1 MSVVIISS
9 DNDDKAREIAEKT
22 AETLEYSILD
32 REALNTVAAK
42 YEIPVEKL
50 HRAIDEVPSFLGM
63 SSKMRALYLAYIE
76 EAALAG
82 LSGDK
87 VVCYG
92 LAAHLYVLG
101 VSHVLKVRIL
111 ADPEE
116 QVRQIA
122 SQEGVSR
129 EKAAKSLRRQESL
142 RRRWSRR
149 AYQRDETD
157 ASLYDMVISLS
168 QIDSNEAV
176 KTIAETARYQR
187 FRPMTYSIKCMK
199 DKELATRVR
208 AALMA
213 YYPDA
218 RVRADGTTVVVETNA
233 LKREK
238 RKRAERI
245 KDLAGRIPGVDYV
258 EVHVTSS
265 ARRRKVSGR
274 IWGRIESARENRI

>member
-9 DNDDKAREIAEKT
+9 DSDDKAREIAEKA
-22 AETLEYSILD
+22 AETLEYSVLD
-32 REALNTVAAK
+32 RKVLSTVSAK

-50 HRAIDEVPSFLGM
+50 NRSLDEAPSFLGM

-87 VVCYG
+87 VVCHG

-122 SQEGVSR
+122 AGEGVSR
-129 EKAAKSLRRQESL
+129 EKAAKFLRRREAL

-149 AYQRDETD
+149 AYGRDETE

-168 QIDSNEAV
+168 QIDGNEAV
-176 KTIAETARYQR
+176 KTIAETAGYPR
-187 FRPMTYSIKCMK
+187 FMPMTYSIKCMK

-208 AALMA
+208 AMLMSL
-213 YYPDA
+213 YPDV

-238 RKRAERI
+238 RKKAENI
-245 KDLAGRIPGVDYV
+245 KALAGRIQGVDYV
-258 EVHVTSS
+258 EVHVINDLLRQ
-265 ARRRKVSGR
+265 AA
-274 IWGRIESARENRI
+274 ESFR

>member
-9 DNDDKAREIAEKT
+9 DSDDKAREIAEKT
-22 AETLEYSILD
+22 AEALEYSVLD
-32 REALNTVAAK
+32 REVFNAVSAK

-50 HRAIDEVPSFLGM
+50 HRSLDEAPSFLGM
-63 SSKMRALYLAYIE
+63 SSKMRALCLAYTE

-87 VVCYG
+87 VVCHG

-111 ADPEE
+111 ADFEE

-122 SQEGVSR
+122 AAKGVSS
-129 EKAAKSLRRQESL
+129 EKAAKFLRRQESL

-149 AYQRDETD
+149 AYGRDETE

-168 QIDSNEAV
+168 QIDGNEAV
-176 KTIAETARYQR
+176 KTIAETAGYPR
-187 FRPMTYSIKCMK
+187 FMPMTYSIKCMK

-208 AALMA
+208 AMLMSL
-213 YYPDA
+213 YPDV

-238 RKRAERI
+238 RRRAEKI
-245 KDLAGRIPGVDYV
+245 KTLAGRIPGVDYV
-258 EVHVTSS
+258 EVHVMNDLLRQ
-265 ARRRKVSGR
+265 AA
-274 IWGRIESARENRI
+274 ESFR

>member
-9 DNDDKAREIAEKT
+9 DSDDKAREIAEKT
-22 AETLEYSILD
+22 AETLEYSVLD
-32 REALNTVAAK
+32 REVLNTVATK

-50 HRAIDEVPSFLGM
+50 RRALDEVPSFFGM
-63 SSKMRALYLAYIE
+63 SSKARALSLAYVE
-76 EAALAG
+76 EATVAG
-82 LSGDK
+82 LSRDK
-87 VVCYG
+87 VVCHG

-116 QVRQIA
+116 RIRQIA
-122 SQEGVSR
+122 SREGMGR
-129 EKAAKSLRRQESL
+129 EKAAKFLTRQEAL
-142 RRRWSRR
+142 RRRWSRG
-149 AYQRDETD
+149 AYRRDETD

-168 QIDSNEAV
+168 QIGSDEAV
-176 KTIAETARYQR
+176 RTIVETAGYPR

-208 AALMA
+208 AMLMSH
-213 YYPDA
+213 YPDV

-238 RKRAERI
+238 RRRAEKI
-245 KDLAGRIPGVDYV
+245 KEVAGRIPGVDYV
-258 EVHVTSS
+258 EVHVINDLLRQ
-265 ARRRKVSGR
+265 AA
-274 IWGRIESARENRI
+274 ESFR

>member
-9 DNDDKAREIAEKT
+9 DNDDKAREIAERT
-22 AETLEYSILD
+22 AEVLGYSILD

-50 HRAIDEVPSFLGM
+50 HRALDEVPSFLGM
-63 SSKMRALYLAYIE
+63 SSKMRAVYLAYIE

-82 LSGDK
+82 LSAGD

-116 QVRQIA
+116 QVRQI
-122 SQEGVSR
+122 SSREGTGR
-129 EKAAKSLRRQESL
+129 EKAARELKRRESL
-142 RRRWSRR
+142 RRRWSKG
-149 AYQRDETD
+149 AYGRDEAD

-168 QIDSNEAV
+168 QIDINEAV
-176 KTIAETARYQR
+176 GTITETARYPR

-199 DKELATRVR
+199 DKELATKVR
-208 AALMA
+208 GLLMA
-213 YYPDA
+213 HYPDV

-238 RKRAERI
+238 RKRAEKI
-245 KDLAGRIPGVDYV
+245 KELAGRIPGVDYV
-258 EVHVTSS
+258 EVHVINDLLRQ
-265 ARRRKVSGR
+265 AA
-274 IWGRIESARENRI
+274 ESFR

>member
-22 AETLEYSILD
+22 AETLEYSVLD
-32 REALNTVAAK
+32 REVLNSVAAK

-50 HRAIDEVPSFLGM
+50 QRALDEVPSFLGM
-63 SSKMRALYLAYIE
+63 STKTRALYLAYIE

-82 LSGDK
+82 LSAGNM
-87 VVCYG
+87 VCHG
-92 LAAHLYVLG
+92 LAAHLYVIG

-116 QVRQIA
+116 RVRHIA
-122 SQEGVSR
+122 SREGVTK
-129 EKAAKSLRRQESL
+129 EKAAKFLRRQESL

-176 KTIAETARYQR
+176 KTITETARYPR
-187 FRPMTYSIKCMK
+187 FKPMTYSIKCMK

-208 AALMA
+208 AVLMA
-213 YYPDA
+213 DYPDA

-238 RKRAERI
+238 RKKAEKI
-245 KDLAGRIPGVDYV
+245 KELAGRIPGVDYV
-258 EVHVTSS
+258 EVHVINDLLRQ
-265 ARRRKVSGR
+265 AA
-274 IWGRIESARENRI
+274 ESFR